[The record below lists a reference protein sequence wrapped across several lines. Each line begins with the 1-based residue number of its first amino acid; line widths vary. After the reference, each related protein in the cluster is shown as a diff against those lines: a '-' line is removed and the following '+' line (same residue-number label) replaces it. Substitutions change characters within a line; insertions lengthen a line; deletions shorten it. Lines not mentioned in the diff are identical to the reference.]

1 MSQEGRV
8 IRRPQSTLIT
18 YPSGTA
24 AGGSPSLA
32 IYKLSQ
38 RDVLRVEQAAET
50 PLEFVARP
58 ALQAATESLGI
69 PLLALDAEDQAA
81 LAALGYQIAP
91 QPPAAAPPPG
101 QTPRPAS
108 VPPNRPPSAGQPG
121 PVPPPEEAPASGL
134 RMGLVAAVIV
144 LGAVLLVILLLLSRL
159 FSSPSGTG
167 SATATPDATLT
178 AAVTSTLTLT
188 PGAPTAIALSNVS
201 VRSGPDETFEVI
213 GILPAGGSA
222 AIIGRTADG
231 AWWQI
236 QGANIQGGQG
246 WAPSDR
252 IQAQNAAA
260 VTVVTPPPA
269 PTPTPTPLT
278 TFRGWKGEYF
288 ANPNLQ
294 GPPEL
299 VQDDAN
305 INFNWGSGPPAPGL
319 PANNFSVRWSRQS
332 FFEEGNYRF
341 TVLVEGGARLWLDG
355 RPLIDNWQSGGLRT
369 LEADGGLRTLE
380 ADSGL
385 LSRGDHSLVVEYF
398 KLSGNGQIA
407 VNWQLTPAQPPTA
420 LISGPSQG
428 VIGQPLTFSGAS
440 SAAAPGRRIVRY
452 EWRFGDGSG
461 AEGVQVD
468 KVYSSVGNFD
478 VTLVVTDDAGLAGV
492 AVQQVAIAAPTATPT
507 PIVPPQAIISGP
519 SQAVAGVAVTF
530 DGSSSTPVGGLSSYQ
545 WNFGDGGTA
554 SGPTVSHVFAQAG
567 VFNVALLVSNAAG
580 QTSQAALTVQVSAP
594 PPAALPL
601 EGTRW
606 TLQGSPPAAPITA
619 IFQQGQVTGSGGCNT
634 YSGSFTTFAS
644 DITIGALTVTGL
656 TCDPAVMDQ
665 ETFYLARLQVVDKY
679 QIEGSQ
685 LRLSGRI
692 GNENFVLTYNG
703 VRP

>member
-1 MSQEGRV
+1 MSAPGRV

-18 YPSGTA
+18 YPSGTVA
-24 AGGSPSLA
+24 SGSPSLA
-32 IYKLSQ
+32 VYKLSQ
-38 RDVLRVEQAAET
+38 RDVLRVEQAAESA
-50 PLEFVARP
+50 LDFVAQP
-58 ALQAATESLGI
+58 ALQTAIEMLGI

-81 LAALGYQIAP
+81 LASLGYMS
-91 QPPAAAPPPG
+91 PAAAGPAPSGQPPRPVGAPPP
-101 QTPRPAS
+101 PAG
-108 VPPNRPPSAGQPG
+108 PGRPG
-121 PVPPPEEAPASGL
+121 PVPPPDEPSSSGL
-134 RMGLVAAVIV
+134 RMGLVAAVLI

-159 FSSPSGTG
+159 FSGPSGSG
-167 SATATPDATLT
+167 AATATPDLT
-178 AAVTSTLTLT
+178 ATVTATLTLT

-201 VRSGPDETFEVI
+201 VRSGPGEAFEVI

-236 QGANIQGGQG
+236 QGDNIQGGQG
-246 WAPSDR
+246 WAPADR
-252 IQAQNAAA
+252 VEARNTAA
-260 VTVVTPPPA
+260 VPVVTPPPT

-294 GPPEL
+294 PPPAV

-319 PANNFSVRWSRQS
+319 PSNNYSVRWSRQS

-341 TVLVEGGARLWLDG
+341 TVVVEGGARLWLDG

-369 LEADGGLRTLE
+369 LEAD
-380 ADSGL
+380 SGL

-398 KLSGNGQIA
+398 KLGGNGQIA
-407 VNWQLTPAQPPTA
+407 VNWQFTPAQPPTA

-428 VIGQPLTFSGAS
+428 VTGQPLTFSAAN
-440 SAAAPGRRIVRY
+440 SAAAPGRQIVRH

-461 AEGVQVD
+461 AQGVQVD
-468 KVYSSVGNFD
+468 KIYTSVGSFD
-478 VTLVVTDDAGLAGV
+478 VTLVVTDDAGLTGV

-507 PIVPPQAIISGP
+507 PILPPQAIISGP

-530 DGSSSTPVGGLSSYQ
+530 DGSSSTPVGGLTSFQ
-545 WNFGDGGTA
+545 WNFGDGGSAT
-554 SGPTVSHVFAQAG
+554 GPTVNHAFAQAG
-567 VFNVALLVSNAAG
+567 VYNVSLLVSNAAG

-601 EGTRW
+601 EGTLW

-619 IFQQGQVTGSGGCNT
+619 IFQQGQVSGSGGCNT
-634 YSGSFTTFAS
+634 YNGTFTTFAS
-644 DITIGALTVTGL
+644 DITIGALTVTGR
-656 TCDPAVMDQ
+656 TCDPAVMDR
-665 ETFYLARLQVVDKY
+665 ETFYLARLQVADEFE
-679 QIEGSQ
+679 IEGNQ

-692 GNENFVLTYNG
+692 GDENFRLVYTG
-703 VRP
+703 ARP

>member
-1 MSQEGRV
+1 MSAPDRV
-8 IRRPQSTLIT
+8 IRHPQSTLIA
-18 YPSGTA
+18 YPSSTA
-24 AGGSPSLA
+24 SEGGSRLTV
-32 IYKLSQ
+32 YKLSQ
-38 RDVLRVEQAAET
+38 RDVLRIEQTAAT
-50 PLEFVARP
+50 ALEFVP
-58 ALQAATESLGI
+58 QPLLQDLIASLGI
-69 PLLALDAEDQAA
+69 PLLALDAEDQAD
-81 LAALGYQIAP
+81 LARLGYAP
-91 QPPAAAPPPG
+91 GATPAGQPPRPAGAPPAG
-101 QTPRPAS
+101 TPRP
-108 VPPNRPPSAGQPG
+108 GQPM
-121 PVPPPEEAPASGL
+121 PPEPQPSSGL
-134 RMGLVAAVIV
+134 RVGLVVAVVVLGVILVAA
-144 LGAVLLVILLLLSRL
+144 LVLLSRL
-159 FSSPSGTG
+159 FSGPGSPGD
-167 SATATPDATLT
+167 ATATSTPTVAITATLT
-178 AAVTSTLTLT
+178 TT

-201 VRSGPDETFEVI
+201 VRSGPGEAFEVI

-231 AWWQI
+231 LWWQL

-246 WAPSDR
+246 WAPADR

-260 VTVVTPPPA
+260 VPVVTPPPT

-278 TFRGWKGEYF
+278 TFSGWKGEYF
-288 ANPNLQ
+288 DNPNLQ
-294 GPPEL
+294 GPPVV

-305 INFNWGSGPPAPGL
+305 ISFNWGSGPPAPGL
-319 PANNFSVRWSRQS
+319 PANNFSVRWSRQA

-341 TVLVEGGARLWLDG
+341 TVSVEGGARLWLDG

-369 LEADGGLRTLE
+369 LEAD
-380 ADSGL
+380 SGL

-398 KLSGNGQIA
+398 KLGGNGQIT
-407 VNWQLTPAQPPTA
+407 VNWQFTPAQPPTA

-428 VIGQPLTFSGAS
+428 VIGQPLTFSAAN
-440 SAAAPGRRIVRY
+440 SAAAPGRRIVRH

-468 KVYSSVGNFD
+468 KVYASVGNFD

-530 DGSSSTPVGGLSSYQ
+530 DGSSSTPVGNLSSYQ

-554 SGPTVSHVFAQAG
+554 TGATVSHAFAQAG
-567 VFNVALLVSNAAG
+567 VYNVSLLVSNAAG
-580 QTSQAALTVQVSAP
+580 QTSQAALTVQVSAA

-601 EGTRW
+601 EGTLW

-619 IFQQGQVTGSGGCNT
+619 TFQQGQVSGSGGCNT
-634 YSGSFTTFAS
+634 YNGTFTTFAS
-644 DITIGALTVTGL
+644 DITIGALSVTGL
-656 TCDPAVMDQ
+656 TCGPAVMDQ
-665 ETFYLARLQVVDKY
+665 ETFYLARLQVVDRY
-679 QIEGSQ
+679 EIQGNQ
-685 LRLSGRI
+685 LRLTGRI
-692 GNENFVLTYNG
+692 GDENFALVYNG